1 MKGLPRSNELHDY
14 GPDCRH
20 ALTTGRTGTRRRPF
34 SRVPAEEEP
43 TSKLKAS
50 ELGKAD
56 EASAAAADAA
66 EPASS
71 SAAAAGQ
78 PSALPDEH
86 APGDS
91 LEEPIPAI
99 EDAPRA
105 GRGPDLEQRIRRTFD
120 EGETQTPVPN
130 DWSSFDVGSS
140 LRGIKFSSEDGQ
152 RRILRKLHVRWW
164 HISAHRMKAV
174 LHKAGIPKATL
185 DLIDGIV
192 DTCRICR
199 LWTRPIADTVASSRI
214 VTGFNVEV
222 EGDLVFYRYDKMHT
236 ILHMVDRGTRWA
248 AAYLLQDKTTSQI
261 LQGFDQWLSTF
272 GPPQVL
278 IFDGEQGL
286 KDDEARMYFE
296 IKGITKREA
305 AVGQHTRIVDRRTQ
319 VLRDTM
325 HKIQSQMSEEGL
337 RVPITRILSEA
348 VYATN
353 ALTTVN
359 GYSPF
364 TAVLGRVPPIMPD
377 AIAVSDDSAGAPSSA
392 HTHRLREIAIQAI
405 VEGTAR
411 ERMKRAL
418 HTPTRVSGEELEL
431 KVGEAVEYFRP
442 PEGKESSGW
451 RGPATV
457 VDLTSR
463 LEHGRIGIRTRADN
477 VITCRVQ
484 DVRRCLAYW
493 ASPSIINKNSNH
505 AQQIAQEA
513 IDQFKKGTVIT
524 LGQIRNQK
532 GEWCMSNTTKQHQ
545 GLFAAIMHVAKN
557 VFNITNIVAA
567 RCGLGVKQIPA
578 KEEYTGSLTIHW
590 TAPGTKA
597 LQFFQSQSTNVSFSG
612 LAGSEWVNTRFIQCL
627 QAPDTEEWLIGSH
640 RGHADVAAMD
650 VDTNDSTS
658 NTTPRSMSVGGP
670 LSTIPEGSNE
680 GGSEDALVSF
690 QELNQVFGVQDS
702 HPAIQELA
710 EAFVCFNEHK
720 DTQEL
725 PDLEA
730 SKTNL
735 ASLQAAAEAD
745 VPEWYE
751 VEAETQKSFLAEE
764 AFADSL
770 QDALR
775 DSNPSI
781 DEDERGSYVAL
792 EAYGN
797 MCKVIE
803 GLPRLPG
810 PHEHVELRI
819 YQTHTRKAVIDR
831 SDDLLTKE
839 EEVTHAP
846 ELVQAILDELK
857 VWQGYQCFERQP
869 RHQAHNV
876 IDVKWVYKWKIK
888 GGKRFIR
895 ARLCIR
901 GFKDTGAD
909 DDVNTSPTA
918 TRLSQR
924 LLVSETVVRGW
935 ILGSTDIP
943 KAFLQGV
950 TYAELA
956 QETGRPERQVSFEL
970 CGQPVFCLRQLPG
983 FENFNPANE
992 VLRCTKPGTGCRDA
1006 PRAWSMKL
1014 RKATAKYGLK
1024 STLMDSELEY
1034 LLDSNGKIC
1043 LLLLKHVDDL
1053 KIAGPKKLVLE
1064 LVEYLSKA
1072 FGKLDL
1078 EFENFTFC
1086 GIRHQQTAE
1095 AITLDQTS
1103 FIAAIKEM
1111 TVTPMSMKEEYLAE
1125 DVRRQFLSLLMT
1137 VAYALLTRLDIA
1149 VYVTALQRI
1158 SHIAQPIHVKRL
1170 NHLVRWMKQNPRKL
1184 VYRKMEYPTSL
1195 VVYSD
1200 SGFQAKSDSGLS
1212 VRGMLAVRMTTSDV
1226 NQLYKGASTPV
1237 DLKCHVIECA
1247 SKSQRHVTRSTFASE
1262 LFASTDAVDATTLT
1276 RLALHELHQNSL
1288 SESEARNILTGDTR
1302 SPIDL
1307 HIVLDAMS
1315 VTSAIVA
1322 PTLKVPAENSLVV
1335 HLRWYRQQ
1343 LQRGILKLAW
1353 ADTRDMIADGMT
1365 KGSVSREALEK
1376 AMEGFIACHRQFKAQ
1391 QLA

>member
-1 MKGLPRSNELHDY
+1 MRQSRQAVQQQPRGNQ
-14 GPDCRH
+14 
-20 ALTTGRTGTRRRPF
+20 
-34 SRVPAEEEP
+34 V
-43 TSKLKAS
+43 
-50 ELGKAD
+50 
-56 EASAAAADAA
+56 
-66 EPASS
+66 
-71 SAAAAGQ
+71 
-78 PSALPDEH
+78 LPDEH
-86 APGDS
+86 APGES
-91 LEEPIPAI
+91 PEEPIPAI

-164 HISAHRMKAV
+164 RISAHRMKAV

-185 DLIDGIV
+185 DLIDGVV

-296 IKGITKREA
+296 IKGIAKREA
-305 AVGQHTRIVDRRTQ
+305 AVGQGQHTRIVDRRTQ

-418 HTPTRVSGEELEL
+418 HTPTSVSGEELEL

-442 PEGKESSGW
+442 AEGKESSGW

-545 GLFAAIMHVAKN
+545 GLFAAIMHVARN

-567 RCGLGVKQIPA
+567 RCGLGVKHIPA

-670 LSTIPEGSNE
+670 LMQGCSTC
-680 GGSEDALVSF
+680 L
-690 QELNQVFGVQDS
+690 
-702 HPAIQELA
+702 
-710 EAFVCFNEHK
+710 EH
-720 DTQEL
+720 
-725 PDLEA
+725 
-730 SKTNL
+730 
-735 ASLQAAAEAD
+735 
-745 VPEWYE
+745 E
-751 VEAETQKSFLAEE
+751 VEKGHS
-764 AFADSL
+764 
-770 QDALR
+770 
-775 DSNPSI
+775 
-781 DEDERGSYVAL
+781 
-792 EAYGN
+792 
-797 MCKVIE
+797 
-803 GLPRLPG
+803 
-810 PHEHVELRI
+810 
-819 YQTHTRKAVIDR
+819 
-831 SDDLLTKE
+831 
-839 EEVTHAP
+839 
-846 ELVQAILDELK
+846 K
-857 VWQGYQCFERQP
+857 VWTE
-869 RHQAHNV
+869 
-876 IDVKWVYKWKIK
+876 
-888 GGKRFIR
+888 
-895 ARLCIR
+895 
-901 GFKDTGAD
+901 
-909 DDVNTSPTA
+909 
-918 TRLSQR
+918 
-924 LLVSETVVRGW
+924 
-935 ILGSTDIP
+935 
-943 KAFLQGV
+943 
-950 TYAELA
+950 
-956 QETGRPERQVSFEL
+956 
-970 CGQPVFCLRQLPG
+970 
-983 FENFNPANE
+983 
-992 VLRCTKPGTGCRDA
+992 
-1006 PRAWSMKL
+1006 
-1014 RKATAKYGLK
+1014 
-1024 STLMDSELEY
+1024 
-1034 LLDSNGKIC
+1034 
-1043 LLLLKHVDDL
+1043 
-1053 KIAGPKKLVLE
+1053 
-1064 LVEYLSKA
+1064 
-1072 FGKLDL
+1072 
-1078 EFENFTFC
+1078 
-1086 GIRHQQTAE
+1086 
-1095 AITLDQTS
+1095 
-1103 FIAAIKEM
+1103 
-1111 TVTPMSMKEEYLAE
+1111 
-1125 DVRRQFLSLLMT
+1125 
-1137 VAYALLTRLDIA
+1137 
-1149 VYVTALQRI
+1149 
-1158 SHIAQPIHVKRL
+1158 IH
-1170 NHLVRWMKQNPRKL
+1170 
-1184 VYRKMEYPTSL
+1184 
-1195 VVYSD
+1195 
-1200 SGFQAKSDSGLS
+1200 
-1212 VRGMLAVRMTTSDV
+1212 
-1226 NQLYKGASTPV
+1226 
-1237 DLKCHVIECA
+1237 
-1247 SKSQRHVTRSTFASE
+1247 
-1262 LFASTDAVDATTLT
+1262 
-1276 RLALHELHQNSL
+1276 
-1288 SESEARNILTGDTR
+1288 
-1302 SPIDL
+1302 
-1307 HIVLDAMS
+1307 
-1315 VTSAIVA
+1315 
-1322 PTLKVPAENSLVV
+1322 
-1335 HLRWYRQQ
+1335 
-1343 LQRGILKLAW
+1343 
-1353 ADTRDMIADGMT
+1353 ADGQRT
-1365 KGSVSREALEK
+1365 
-1376 AMEGFIACHRQFKAQ
+1376 
-1391 QLA
+1391 